1 MRSTSPASH
10 IPPTNLER
18 QSSRP
23 GSRAGSRRGSFKAP
37 ASSSRVR
44 LDLPESPPPLP
55 PRTSRHL
62 RHMGNL
68 QLGSRS
74 TPDLGAARRAQQ
86 QRSKAAAAENG
97 AETTGK
103 KRGRV
108 SLGMLFQS
116 RHRSVSTPVAKPED
130 EQEELPQP
138 PPLAAPAP
146 AAKSAPTTPITPT
159 FRCPSCEALDV
170 TTPRAVS
177 RRPSN
182 GAGHGRQLSRGPLH
196 STVRTGDTFPAR
208 GPPNALYNSVYRY
221 GHSASMTSMHG
232 SHPPLGM
239 SLSQTSLI
247 HSRSS
252 LHNLSHTSLHN
263 SSRTSLHNNNS
274 RTNLGLG
281 YASTHPYNASKASL
295 SLSQTSLILPDNG
308 RNQLLSKDH
317 YHLRFAAT
325 YIINLIAPSLRAAN
339 FQKSE
344 RNMEI
349 KRITEDRL
357 AMLQRM
363 ERTWGS
369 SWSEAAADLLND
381 TPSDLP
387 LEAQEAK
394 LRACNITATA
404 KARERKVFVNAL
416 ADGIIFCFLFNRL
429 FHMQPSRI
437 QRVKVPK
444 DETRIKANLDRF
456 LSSCREV
463 GVPESEM
470 FGIGDLDEHSPEGL
484 ALVARTVLVLAQ
496 MSGPT
501 NVPRVRIG
509 LRLSS
514 KSETSQSTPMA
525 QSPSHSGTTSTTPS
539 QRSSG
544 VTCVAPR
551 TLSDRLQ
558 RSGSSDLLDRLHTEN
573 GTSSGTLV
581 STTTATAGRTA
592 TNNEGF
598 VQNISTTANPPLSP
612 VGAAVSV
619 PPIPAL
625 PDVLPQASNAPPIPT
640 ISTPMPAPVPVASTA
655 RPQLMRAGN
664 RVQVSFASDSSSP
677 RVSSYEWNSS
687 VSSAHSS
694 SYLTPLQERSP
705 PHGVSD
711 RMPHERTPPE
721 RSQLQERERTPSLVS
736 ASSHVPSSYSRSSM
750 SASGFNGSGANMIG
764 EDFHHALDEATIVDS
779 SLQPESSTSC
789 NSPEARNVSEHTL
802 QEARRKII
810 GTLLSSTEDLS
821 LANHIQD
828 DARGFALSQSLA
840 ALEGAVRPPLNPRR
854 SDSPRL
860 RPVSRAA
867 RTQSTEL
874 EQRVGDEAA
883 HMPLRPMS
891 ELPPRPR
898 IRRLS
903 VNGKIYVPR
912 RPQSP
917 ASPSLSMHG
926 GMVQSPDA
934 LVDSGAEFGVS
945 RIMTK
950 DMTKEKRR
958 RSADCAPPGITS
970 GRIMNLNNHSMVN
983 LPSRRT
989 PTLSHNNNNSRDS
1002 MVHGSLQVLE
1012 FNNSEGHESMRYQLG
1027 NCIGRGQFGSVY
1039 RSLSLST
1046 GQMVA
1051 IKRIRLS
1058 GVKEKEVRDVM
1069 REVEV
1074 LQRLS
1079 HPGIVKYEGMSRDD
1093 QFLNIVLEFVENGS
1107 LGQTLKAFG
1116 KFNERLVASYVAK
1129 ILEGLHY
1136 LHSQGVVHCDLKAA
1150 NILSTKNGNIKLSD
1164 FGVSLNMRAVENFAE
1179 RASIGR
1185 TVLKNEIAGT
1195 PNWMAPEVIK
1205 LSGASPASD
1214 IWSLGC
1220 TIIELI
1226 TGKPPYSDVPNSMT
1240 VLFRIVED
1248 PMPPMPETSLELQ
1261 DFLKL
1266 CFVKEPALRPTAAML
1281 FEHEW
1286 VRAGRGDLLV
1296 RPQDSLPFLRR
1307 LSQEPA
1313 HHRIE
1318 SQRVF
1323 SSNAQ
1328 AGAPS
1333 AAASMIDLGDTAHL
1347 AQMSMVSLHS
1357 HVVHHKDDRE
1367 GSPEAV
1373 SSGKAHALV
1382 KTSFAK
1388 PITCHVCLQCLKKQA
1403 LLCQTCGL
1411 ITHTKCAARAHPKC
1425 DVREQLA
1432 LLAHHQDWSVP
1443 TGESSP
1449 DQPTGLG
1456 ISSLPARLFSR
1467 NKSKSSLVVPSNSSF
1482 DSRRR
1487 YSSGGSTPGH
1497 NSPGVE
1503 PASLRS
1509 RLSDHSDETGTGPR
1523 HPNPST
1529 SLLRI
1534 DEDATYDRPVI
1545 RVNAPE
1551 DRKMPAP
1558 VENPGKR
1565 RSVRGEKKGDCVVQ

>member
-1 MRSTSPASH
+1 
-10 IPPTNLER
+10 
-18 QSSRP
+18 
-23 GSRAGSRRGSFKAP
+23 
-37 ASSSRVR
+37 
-44 LDLPESPPPLP
+44 
-55 PRTSRHL
+55 
-62 RHMGNL
+62 
-68 QLGSRS
+68 
-74 TPDLGAARRAQQ
+74 
-86 QRSKAAAAENG
+86 
-97 AETTGK
+97 
-103 KRGRV
+103 
-108 SLGMLFQS
+108 
-116 RHRSVSTPVAKPED
+116 
-130 EQEELPQP
+130 
-138 PPLAAPAP
+138 
-146 AAKSAPTTPITPT
+146 
-159 FRCPSCEALDV
+159 
-170 TTPRAVS
+170 
-177 RRPSN
+177 
-182 GAGHGRQLSRGPLH
+182 
-196 STVRTGDTFPAR
+196 
-208 GPPNALYNSVYRY
+208 
-221 GHSASMTSMHG
+221 MTSMHG
-232 SHPPLGM
+232 PAPPLDM
-239 SLSQTSLI
+239 SMSQTSLL
-247 HSRSS
+247 HSRTS
-252 LHNLSHTSLHN
+252 LHNLSRTSLHN
-263 SSRTSLHNNNS
+263 SSRTSLNNNSS

-308 RNQLLSKDH
+308 RNQVLSKDH

-325 YIINLIAPSLRAAN
+325 YIINLITPALRTAN

-357 AMLQRM
+357 TMLQRM

-381 TPSDLP
+381 TPSDVP
-387 LEAQEAK
+387 LEVQEAK

-404 KARERKVFVNAL
+404 KARERRVFVGAL
-416 ADGIIFCFLFNRL
+416 VDGIILCFFFNRL
-429 FHMQPSRI
+429 FPTQPARI

-444 DETRIKANLDRF
+444 DETRIKANIDRF

-470 FGIGDLDEHSPEGL
+470 FGIGDLDENSPEGL
-484 ALVARTVLVLAQ
+484 ALVARTILVLAQ

-514 KSETSQSTPMA
+514 RSETSLSTPMA
-525 QSPSHSGTTSTTPS
+525 KSPSYSGTASATPS

-544 VTCVAPR
+544 VTPVAPR
-551 TLSDRLQ
+551 TLGDRSL
-558 RSGSSDLLDRLHTEN
+558 GSSTSDLLARLQKDSSA
-573 GTSSGTLV
+573 SSGQSAPSSNASAAPMPTKPYGL
-581 STTTATAGRTA
+581 ARK
-592 TNNEGF
+592 
-598 VQNISTTANPPLSP
+598 ISSSVTPPLSP
-612 VGAAVSV
+612 VRAAASA
-619 PPIPAL
+619 PPVPAL
-625 PDVLPQASNAPPIPT
+625 PNNTPQPSHAPPIPT
-640 ISTPMPAPVPVASTA
+640 ISAPMPAPVAVASTA

-664 RVQVSFASDSSSP
+664 RAQVSFASDSSSP
-677 RVSSYEWNSS
+677 RASGYEWNSS
-687 VSSAHSS
+687 ISSAHSS
-694 SYLTPLQERSP
+694 SYLTPLQERSQ
-705 PHGVSD
+705 PHGVSE
-711 RMPHERTPPE
+711 RMPHERSPPE

-750 SASGFNGSGANMIG
+750 SANGFNGPVPTIVG
-764 EDFHHALDEATIVDS
+764 EDFHHSLDDATIIDAS
-779 SLQPESSTSC
+779 SPPESSPSC
-789 NSPEARNVSEHTL
+789 NSPEARNLSEHTL

-821 LANHIQD
+821 LSNHVQD

-840 ALEGAVRPPLNPRR
+840 ALEGASRPPLNPRR

-860 RPVSRAA
+860 RPVSRAT
-867 RTQSTEL
+867 RTQSIEL
-874 EQRVGDEAA
+874 EQRTDEDAA
-883 HMPLRPMS
+883 HVPLRPMS
-891 ELPPRPR
+891 ELPARPR
-898 IRRLS
+898 IRRSS
-903 VNGKIYVPR
+903 VNGKIYVPK

-926 GMVQSPDA
+926 SMVQSPGA
-934 LVDSGAEFGVS
+934 LMDSGAEFGVS
-945 RIMTK
+945 RIL
-950 DMTKEKRR
+950 TKEERR
-958 RSADCAPPGITS
+958 RSADCAAQGVTA
-970 GRIMNLNNHSMVN
+970 GRIMNMRNHSMVN

-989 PTLSHNNNNSRDS
+989 STLSPNNRDS
-1002 MVHGSLQVLE
+1002 MVHGSFQVLE
-1012 FNNSEGHESMRYQLG
+1012 FSNSEGHESVRYQLG

-1039 RSLSLST
+1039 RSLNLST

-1226 TGKPPYSDVPNSMT
+1226 TGKPPYSDLPNSMT

-1248 PMPPMPETSLELQ
+1248 PMPPIPETSPELQ

-1266 CFVKEPALRPTAAML
+1266 CFVKEPVLRPTAAML

-1318 SQRVF
+1318 AQRVF
-1323 SSNAQ
+1323 LNSSQAQ
-1328 AGAPS
+1328 ERS
-1333 AAASMIDLGDTAHL
+1333 ASASLVDLGDTAHL

-1357 HVVHHKDDRE
+1357 HVVHHKDERE
-1367 GSPEAV
+1367 GSPEVPAW
-1373 SSGKAHALV
+1373 SGKAHALV
-1382 KTSFAK
+1382 KTSFAQ
-1388 PITCHVCLQCLKKQA
+1388 PITCHVCLQGLKKQA

-1443 TGESSP
+1443 SSGANSP
-1449 DQPTGLG
+1449 YEPTGLG

-1467 NKSKSSLVVPSNSSF
+1467 NKSKSSLAVPSNTSL

-1509 RLSDHSDETGTGPR
+1509 RLSDHSDETGGTGTGPR
-1523 HPNPST
+1523 NPNPST

-1534 DEDATYDRPVI
+1534 DEDATYDRPLI
-1545 RVNAPE
+1545 RVDEPE
-1551 DRKMPAP
+1551 DRRMPPP

-1565 RSVRGEKKGDCVVQ
+1565 RSVRGDRRGDCVLQ